1 VDLQEPNEED
11 LLEVKYLVRKPTK
24 IKSAIFVFP
33 EKDDIDE
40 IDFMD
45 IILKLPK
52 PIIAGD
58 TKFTVQQF
66 LFKLGLNQYF

>member
-1 VDLQEPNEED
+1 MVLQEPNEED

-24 IKSAIFVFP
+24 TKSAMFVVP

-45 IILKLPK
+45 IILKK
-52 PIIAGD
+52 R
-58 TKFTVQQF
+58 TVQQF
-66 LFKLGLNQYF
+66 LFNLDLSQYF